1 VYAHITK
8 LTGKM
13 SELND
18 LIRIQDIADK
28 AGTSIGTVD
37 RVIHNRPG
45 VAEKTRQRILEILKE
60 YNYKPNLIAR
70 RLANKKI
77 FKIAVLLP
85 LPSNPFWKIHP
96 EGIKKASDELKPFG
110 VDVETFTFE
119 FNSREEYADHIKII
133 KSEEYD
139 AILTVPVYEEI
150 ITLIKET
157 GIACIFFDTNLETDD
172 ITTHYIG
179 ENAYQTGIVGGK
191 LLSTGIQPGD
201 SLLIVDIGNKSNNHL
216 LWVNREVGLQDY
228 FINNK
233 SSDSPVEKP
242 NIIKIE
248 LPELEDTVVEEIIAT
263 VFKENP
269 GITRV
274 FINSCRA
281 TSLCAPSLEKEKQ
294 KLQNLKIVGYDLTDE
309 NILYL
314 KKGVIDYLLNKHPRE
329 QCYHGLKMLYE
340 FLVLRIPI
348 PEKTYMP
355 IDIIIK
361 ENVDYYKMLQVNQ

>member
-1 VYAHITK
+1 
-8 LTGKM
+8 M
-13 SELND
+13 NPLND
-18 LIRIQDIADK
+18 FIRIQDIADK

-110 VDVETFTFE
+110 VEVETFTFE
-119 FNSREEYADHIKII
+119 FNSREEYANNVKII
-133 KSEEYD
+133 KSAEYD
-139 AILTVPVYEEI
+139 TILTVPVYEDVI
-150 ITLIKET
+150 AFIKET
-157 GIACIFFDTNLETDD
+157 GIACVFFDTNFETKD
-172 ITTHYIG
+172 IITHYIG
-179 ENAYQTGIVGGK
+179 ENAYQTGLVGAK
-191 LLSTGIQPGD
+191 LLSAGIQPGD
-201 SLLIVDIGNKSNNHL
+201 SLLIIDIGNKSNNHL
-216 LWVNREVGLQDY
+216 LWLDREVGLRDY

-233 SSDSPVEKP
+233 SSDAPVEKP
-242 NIIKIE
+242 NIIRVE
-248 LPELEDTVVEEIIAT
+248 LAELENKAVEENISIA
-263 VFKENP
+263 FKENP
-269 GITRV
+269 AITRV

-281 TSLCAPSLEKEKQ
+281 TSLCAPSLAKEKQ
-294 KLQNLKIVGYDLTDE
+294 KRQSLKIVGYDLTDE
-309 NILYL
+309 NISYL
-314 KKGVIDYLLNKHPRE
+314 KMGVIDYLLNKHPRE

-340 FLVLRIPI
+340 FLVLRVPI

-355 IDIIIK
+355 IDIIVK